1 MASTTSSGELKKGRL
16 GVLGIVFFV
25 VAASAPLVGMTGA
38 VPVAMLVGTGS
49 AVPGTYLAVGLTLL
63 FFSVGYSAMSSR
75 VTNTGAF
82 FAYVG
87 RGLGTNM
94 GVASAFT
101 SILAYATIQL
111 AIYGFFGGLVQGTM
125 AGYGIDLPWIVWA
138 GLAWVIIT
146 ALSLM
151 SVDLGAKV
159 LGVFLVLELA
169 SLLIVAGAILI
180 DGGPDGGVNLAA
192 SFDPNAVLAGG
203 LTGAAGIAIAFAFAS
218 FIGFEATAIYG
229 EESSNP
235 KKTVP
240 TATYWAIG
248 IITALFA
255 VVSLAMVTGYGNAMV
270 DDGAG
275 GEMPALVAA
284 ILNVTAVD
292 GAPLANP
299 AGMLFDLANTYVGPW
314 IVSFMEIL
322 VISSL
327 FAGLLAFQ
335 NATARYFFAMGR
347 GGVLPKS
354 FASVNGRGA
363 PRTGVY
369 ATSIL
374 AIAVMAIFYFTGLDP
389 VLNLFFW
396 MSSITAV
403 AVMVVEVLVSL
414 AIFRFFRKEGGVSVW
429 KSTIAPLASAVL
441 LAGGVYLVMARF
453 NLLAGTAAEGV
464 DPSLP
469 ESAWSLS
476 PLGWFL
482 VLSPFIAAAI
492 GYIAAVIN
500 KKENASLVKD
510 ILS

>member
-63 FFSVGYSAMSSR
+63 LFSVGYSAMSSR

-138 GLAWVIIT
+138 GLAWVIVT

-192 SFDPNAVLAGG
+192 SFDPNAILAGG

-255 VVSLAMVTGYGNAMV
+255 IVSLAMVTGYG
-270 DDGAG
+270 
-275 GEMPALVAA
+275 
-284 ILNVTAVD
+284 
-292 GAPLANP
+292 
-299 AGMLFDLANTYVGPW
+299 
-314 IVSFMEIL
+314 
-322 VISSL
+322 
-327 FAGLLAFQ
+327 
-335 NATARYFFAMGR
+335 
-347 GGVLPKS
+347 
-354 FASVNGRGA
+354 
-363 PRTGVY
+363 
-369 ATSIL
+369 
-374 AIAVMAIFYFTGLDP
+374 
-389 VLNLFFW
+389 
-396 MSSITAV
+396 
-403 AVMVVEVLVSL
+403 
-414 AIFRFFRKEGGVSVW
+414 
-429 KSTIAPLASAVL
+429 
-441 LAGGVYLVMARF
+441 
-453 NLLAGTAAEGV
+453 
-464 DPSLP
+464 
-469 ESAWSLS
+469 
-476 PLGWFL
+476 
-482 VLSPFIAAAI
+482 
-492 GYIAAVIN
+492 
-500 KKENASLVKD
+500 
-510 ILS
+510 